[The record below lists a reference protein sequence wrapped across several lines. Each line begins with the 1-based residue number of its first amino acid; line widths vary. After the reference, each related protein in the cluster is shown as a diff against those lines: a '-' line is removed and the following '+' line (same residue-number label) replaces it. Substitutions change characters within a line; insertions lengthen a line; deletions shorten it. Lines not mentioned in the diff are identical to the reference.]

1 MSSTKGIDFSHL
13 SLRDALDLAILIEEE
28 AMERYMEFADQMEM
42 HHTPEAAS
50 FFRFMSANEAKH
62 GADLSERRRTIF
74 KDAPRSVTR
83 SMIFDVEAPE
93 YDQARAFMS
102 PQQALMSAL
111 RSEVKAHAFF
121 VAALPQIQD
130 PAVKTLFEELRDE
143 EVQHKELVRK
153 ELATLPPDHGFDP
166 DDFVDEPVAP

>member
-1 MSSTKGIDFSHL
+1 MSSTKGIDFTSL

-42 HHTPEAAS
+42 HNTPEAAS
-50 FFRFMSANEAKH
+50 FFRFMSSNEAKH
-62 GADLSERRRTIF
+62 GSDLSDRRRKLF
-74 KDAPRSVTR
+74 KDAPRTVTR

-102 PQQALMSAL
+102 PQQALISAL

-121 VAALPQIQD
+121 VAAIPQLKD
-130 PAVKTLFEELRDE
+130 ADVRKLFEELRDE
-143 EVQHKELVRK
+143 EVQHKDLVKK
-153 ELATLPPDHGFDP
+153 ELAKLPPDHGFDP
-166 DDFVDEPVAP
+166 NDFVDEPVAQ